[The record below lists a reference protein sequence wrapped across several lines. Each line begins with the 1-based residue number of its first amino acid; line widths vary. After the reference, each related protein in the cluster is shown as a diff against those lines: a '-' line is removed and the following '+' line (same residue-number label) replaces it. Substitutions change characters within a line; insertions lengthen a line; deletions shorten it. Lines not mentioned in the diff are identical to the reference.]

1 MASKGWDYTYIADVD
16 LSSYQYR
23 FVRAASTAGKVELNT
38 TVGGSCLG
46 VLQNDPTAGEEAT
59 VRRLGQSKVRL
70 TAEASNASPL
80 TFGGLVISASNGF
93 ATGYI
98 NTTAGCAWAMG
109 QSEVAYASGSGAY
122 GTIFLT
128 LPQRAV
134 A

>member
-1 MASKGWDYTYIADVD
+1 MASYGLDYTFIADSD
-16 LSSYQYR
+16 LSSYQWR
-23 FVRAASTAGKVELNT
+23 FVKAASTKGKVELNT

-59 VRRLGQSKVRL
+59 VRRFGESAVYM

-80 TFGGLVISASNGF
+80 TFGGLVISASNGM
-93 ATGYI
+93 ACGYI
-98 NTTAGCAWAMG
+98 NTTAGCAWAMA
-109 QSEVAYASGSGAY
+109 QSQTAHTSGSGVL

-128 LPQRAV
+128 MPQRAV